1 MSQPNRVPR
10 PKEKETMRM
19 SSNQRVA
26 AAAESVR
33 LIVEADRG
41 RVATKLKR
49 LDARLAAGD
58 LHLKNHRDSV
68 ARHLSALGGGR

>member
-1 MSQPNRVPR
+1 
-10 PKEKETMRM
+10 M

-49 LDARLAAGD
+49 LDGRVAAGD
-58 LHLKNHRDSV
+58 AHLVRHRDSV
-68 ARHLSALGGGR
+68 ARHLNAMGGR